1 MPNGRMNNSMN
12 KSNTIHNDMFKEVIN
27 YICSHYKI
35 NKKELME
42 KINEYMKY
50 DFLSDNTLLSKYKR
64 NTKIPSELLCFLHD
78 EYNIN
83 PDYIKGKSKFKFDV
97 LQNKLNNFEQIA
109 DDWLSISSNHEILR
123 TNNIVLQ
130 ITMDSNFYDFLVAN
144 SMSELL
150 RKGEE
155 LITSSG
161 LINDIDQLKYK
172 DPVPKEYILIPEDKF
187 REITE
192 FLASNKFQDF

>member
-1 MPNGRMNNSMN
+1 
-12 KSNTIHNDMFKEVIN
+12 
-27 YICSHYKI
+27 
-35 NKKELME
+35 ME

-172 DPVPKEYILIPEDKF
+172 DPVPKEYILIPKDKF

-192 FLASNKFQDF
+192 FLASNKFHDF

>member
-1 MPNGRMNNSMN
+1 MPNGTRNNSKN
-12 KSNTIHNDMFKEVIN
+12 KSNTIQNDRFKEIIN
-27 YICSHYKI
+27 YICTQYKI
-35 NKKELME
+35 NQNELME

-64 NTKIPSELLCFLHD
+64 NTKTPSELLCFLHD

>member
-1 MPNGRMNNSMN
+1 
-12 KSNTIHNDMFKEVIN
+12 
-27 YICSHYKI
+27 
-35 NKKELME
+35 ME

-109 DDWLSISSNHEILR
+109 AEKIGVFI
-123 TNNIVLQ
+123 NN
-130 ITMDSNFYDFLVAN
+130 
-144 SMSELL
+144 
-150 RKGEE
+150 
-155 LITSSG
+155 
-161 LINDIDQLKYK
+161 
-172 DPVPKEYILIPEDKF
+172 
-187 REITE
+187 
-192 FLASNKFQDF
+192 

>member
-1 MPNGRMNNSMN
+1 MPNGTRNNSKN
-12 KSNTIHNDMFKEVIN
+12 KSNTIQNDRFKEIIN
-27 YICSHYKI
+27 YICTQYKI
-35 NKKELME
+35 NQNELME

-78 EYNIN
+78 EY
-83 PDYIKGKSKFKFDV
+83 KFKFDV

-172 DPVPKEYILIPEDKF
+172 DPVPKEYILIPKDKF